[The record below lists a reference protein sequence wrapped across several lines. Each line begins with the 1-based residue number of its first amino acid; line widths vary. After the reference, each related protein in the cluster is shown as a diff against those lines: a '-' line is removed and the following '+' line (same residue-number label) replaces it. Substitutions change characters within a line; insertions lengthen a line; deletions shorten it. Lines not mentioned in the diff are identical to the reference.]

1 MMKYE
6 KTDLFLSPV
15 DDKYLVKT
23 WEEAREN
30 TKAKRTRGFVTG
42 AGTALMATGVAAA
55 VMIGGQRR
63 KESTINSD
71 QAVHDDRTAEM
82 DIHEREESPSG
93 VLPTAQGREAEQ
105 MEQIS
110 LQKYNDLIKFWCG
123 NTGVADEAAAEY
135 PDFYG
140 GAYLDEERALILLV
154 TSDENAAAAYFS
166 DLIDMEHVTIRT
178 VQYNYWT
185 LLKEQAQIAALMPT
199 FEGTLIKRITGV
211 GIDIKG
217 NAVALYVETDHA
229 DDADL
234 IKKEVAEKISRFDR
248 ITIIVQNK
256 KDTVEFE

>member
-6 KTDLFLSPV
+6 KTELFLSPV
-15 DDKYLVKT
+15 DDKYLMKT
-23 WEEAREN
+23 WEQAREN
-30 TKAKRTRGFVTG
+30 TKAKRTRSLVTG
-42 AGTALMATGVAAA
+42 AGAALMTAGVVAV
-55 VMIGGQRR
+55 VMIGSQRR
-63 KESTINSD
+63 EGGTSNQT
-71 QAVHDDRTAEM
+71 VHGDLTAEI
-82 DIHEREESPSG
+82 DIDEKEKSPSEALQT
-93 VLPTAQGREAEQ
+93 LPTALGGEAAQ

-140 GAYLDEERALILLV
+140 GAYLDEERALVLLV

-256 KDTVEFE
+256 KDTVE